1 MKLQPVPAYD
11 LRDVA
16 PQTSMSPAERL
27 RRPALAA
34 FLIIGVFI
42 VGFGVWSV
50 KAPLES
56 AAIAGGAIE
65 AETNRKTIQHFEG
78 GIIGQ
83 ILVRDGD
90 RVAAGQVLVR
100 LDDTK
105 ARTTLAA
112 LQAQLLEART
122 REARLLAERDER
134 PTIAFP
140 RTVIL
145 AARDEPSVAGMVAGQ
160 TKIFDSRRKLTAS
173 RIEVIRQ
180 RKAQTE
186 REIEGLRHQ
195 EAAAVKR
202 LDIVR
207 QENAAIAPLVAKGFM
222 TRPKLMQLERE
233 EAEILGRRGEA
244 LAQISRAEQAMGE
257 SEAQILKLRS
267 DEQAEI
273 AQTLR
278 ETQALINQIDERLQ
292 AASDVLSRI
301 EVRSPEAGVI
311 TGRRVH
317 TPGGVVAAGEPL
329 MELVPQQ
336 DRLIVRAQ
344 VRPEDIDLVRPGLTA
359 RVRLTAYK
367 LRRVPP
373 VQGTLTYVSADRLVD
388 KRTDQPYYAA
398 TIVFDEDKLRELKDV
413 EIVPGMPVEVLI
425 KTGEF
430 TIATYILA
438 PILDSFN
445 RSFRDN

>member
-1 MKLQPVPAYD
+1 MPRISPSFTPICVYVTVPPVSVGAST
-11 LRDVA
+11 
-16 PQTSMSPAERL
+16 TSGNS
-27 RRPALAA
+27 
-34 FLIIGVFI
+34 
-42 VGFGVWSV
+42 
-50 KAPLES
+50 
-56 AAIAGGAIE
+56 
-65 AETNRKTIQHFEG
+65 
-78 GIIGQ
+78 
-83 ILVRDGD
+83 
-90 RVAAGQVLVR
+90 
-100 LDDTK
+100 
-105 ARTTLAA
+105 
-112 LQAQLLEART
+112 
-122 REARLLAERDER
+122 
-134 PTIAFP
+134 
-140 RTVIL
+140 
-145 AARDEPSVAGMVAGQ
+145 
-160 TKIFDSRRKLTAS
+160 
-173 RIEVIRQ
+173 
-180 RKAQTE
+180 
-186 REIEGLRHQ
+186 
-195 EAAAVKR
+195 
-202 LDIVR
+202 
-207 QENAAIAPLVAKGFM
+207 
-222 TRPKLMQLERE
+222 
-233 EAEILGRRGEA
+233 
-244 LAQISRAEQAMGE
+244 
-257 SEAQILKLRS
+257 
-267 DEQAEI
+267 
-273 AQTLR
+273 
-278 ETQALINQIDERLQ
+278 
-292 AASDVLSRI
+292 
-301 EVRSPEAGVI
+301 VI